1 MVAAAV
7 AAAPGGPHGA
17 VEEGVGE
24 SSSPPRDA
32 AAAAPAAPAGSG
44 GSGGAGG
51 GRDIC
56 GQVLD
61 RLVADGHE
69 EAADPEFRDK
79 IVAHFARLPTSFYQL
94 DINVDKAEDVIVH
107 RKVLA
112 EAKDP
117 DRRPAFHVRFLRIE
131 DMDPTYDSDAS
142 EEGADDGDDLSVRQD
157 TPYTHIHEIV
167 FSTIDKPKLL
177 SQLSALLSDIGLNIR
192 EAHVFSTFDGYSL
205 DVFVVDGWP
214 IEDTDGLHK
223 ALEASILRNE
233 GSWSGSSHSSAAER
247 TLPFQVKGG
256 EWEIDKRLLKMG
268 EMIASGSCGDLF
280 HGTYLGEDVA
290 VKVLRAEH
298 LNKNVWNE
306 FTQEVYIL
314 SSIMYGLPSPST
326 IFREVQHT
334 NVVRFIGACTK
345 PPQFCI
351 ITEYMSGGSLYD
363 FVHKKHN
370 VLELRALLR
379 FAVDVC
385 RGMCYLH
392 ERGIIHRDL
401 KTANLLMDKDQTVI
415 KAIQLVGA
423 DDNVVKVADFG
434 VARFQDQG
442 GIMTAETGTYRWM
455 APEVINH
462 QPYDNKAD
470 VFSFAIVLWELI
482 TSKIPYDTMTPLQA
496 AVGVRQGLRPG
507 LPKKAHP
514 KLLNLMQRCWQA
526 DPSNRPAF
534 PDILAEL
541 EDLLAQVQED
551 SGKTAEEPKH
561 DSGAKD

>member
-1 MVAAAV
+1 MA
-7 AAAPGGPHGA
+7 GP
-17 VEEGVGE
+17 
-24 SSSPPRDA
+24 D
-32 AAAAPAAPAGSG
+32 
-44 GSGGAGG
+44 
-51 GRDIC
+51 
-56 GQVLD
+56 
-61 RLVADGHE
+61 
-69 EAADPEFRDK
+69 FR
-79 IVAHFARLPTSFYQL
+79 VQLEAHFARLPFSYQL
-94 DINVDKAEDVIVH
+94 DINVDKSADVLVH
-107 RKVLA
+107 QKVLA

-117 DRRPAFHVRFLRIE
+117 LRRPAFRVRFLRVE
-131 DMDPTYDSDAS
+131 DMDSAYGSDAS
-142 EEGADDGDDLSVRQD
+142 DEGADDGDDLSVRQD

-192 EAHVFSTFDGYSL
+192 EAHVFSTVDGYSL

-223 ALEASILRNE
+223 ALEASVLRNE

-280 HGTYLGEDVA
+280 HGTYFGEDVA
-290 VKVLRAEH
+290 VKVLKAEH
-298 LNKNVWNE
+298 LNNNVWNE

-314 SSIMYGLPSPST
+314 
-326 IFREVQHT
+326 REVHHT

-345 PPQFCI
+345 PPKFCI

-363 FVHKKHN
+363 YVHKQRN
-370 VLELRALLR
+370 VVDLPTLLK
-379 FAVDVC
+379 FACDVC

-392 ERGIIHRDL
+392 QRGIIHRDL
-401 KTANLLMDKDQTVI
+401 KTANLLMDKDH
-415 KAIQLVGA
+415 
-423 DDNVVKVADFG
+423 VVKVADFG

-470 VFSFAIVLWELI
+470 VFSFAIVLWELL

-496 AVGVRQGLRPG
+496 AVGVRQGLRPV
-507 LPKKAHP
+507 LPEKTHP
-514 KLLNLMQRCWQA
+514 KLLDLLQRCWETI
-526 DPSNRPAF
+526 PSNRPAF
-534 PDILAEL
+534 PDILTEL
-541 EDLLAQVQED
+541 EGLLAEVQGT
-551 SGKTAEEPKH
+551 SGETSKQPK
-561 DSGAKD
+561 DISASTD